1 MMNLEI
7 AHLFNPRHALLAAA
21 LLMVACSQQTAQSNT
36 PLDITLQT
44 ACSLDG
50 MTLADYPGPKAQ
62 IHYAGQASPEFFCD
76 LMEMFNIY
84 LKPEQARK
92 VVAIYVQDMGKT
104 QWEEPKGQ
112 WIDAK
117 SAFYVIGSKKMGS
130 MGPTF
135 GSFAKEVDAK
145 KFASTNGGKVFAFGQ
160 ITPDMAVLDGGALHD
175 QPM

>member
-7 AHLFNPRHALLAAA
+7 EHLFNPRHALLVAA

-36 PLDITLQT
+36 PVDTTLQT

-62 IHYAGQASPEFFCD
+62 IHYAGQTSPEFFCD

-92 VVAIYVQDMGKT
+92 VVAIYV
-104 QWEEPKGQ
+104 
-112 WIDAK
+112 
-117 SAFYVIGSKKMGS
+117 
-130 MGPTF
+130 
-135 GSFAKEVDAK
+135 
-145 KFASTNGGKVFAFGQ
+145 
-160 ITPDMAVLDGGALHD
+160 
-175 QPM
+175 